1 MISRNRTTGDLS
13 LPDLKSLSA
22 SLDRSFFLFVDLIF
36 SVIDK
41 LLVPLPIVLEL
52 FLRLRP
58 GGSSPGELLD
68 FELFMTRLGS
78 SSRSLTR
85 LSSELE
91 LEVSKKYIYYITIK
105 NTIPHI
111 RIGMVFFI
119 VIYCEK
125 KMFN

>member
-41 LLVPLPIVLEL
+41 LLVPLPTVLEL

-58 GGSSPGELLD
+58 GSSPGELLD

-78 SSRSLTR
+78 SSRSLIR

-91 LEVSKKYIYYITIK
+91 LEVSKNIYYITVK
-105 NTIPHI
+105 NTIVNVSRMSPKL
-111 RIGMVFFI
+111 MLT
-119 VIYCEK
+119 
-125 KMFN
+125 